1 MAATQSEAEIQSKVL
16 RTLEGTPFAA
26 TSLVPLSGG
35 TANFIYLA
43 DLAQPLDDGVRRVLV
58 KHGEGFLASNPGFQ
72 LSTSRCHIEDVCLQA
87 LSSSSIGAPTA
98 HSDDGYGYVVRTP
111 KHYPFPED
119 PNTQIQEY
127 LPKGTNLKA
136 YALKHWSS
144 SPTSSPAA
152 GESTTDVQQTQAHQL
167 GLSLGRW
174 LRAFHDS
181 SELHR
186 EELRGAIAKNS
197 AMQSL
202 KHTIN
207 FQWLLDRVAQFPD
220 ILTEAVPVFEEVK
233 EMAAAELR
241 DESRLQVIHGDFWTG
256 NHSLTIINSILLPNT
271 APTPQPL
278 EPAEPVPVP
287 LFVVDWEMAQLGLP
301 NLDLGQMLAEMYE
314 LWLYKQQ
321 RAGLWMMAGFVTGY
335 GPVAAAAAASSEAF
349 ALRTAVQLGA
359 HLVCFGTSVPGWG
372 APEQVREV
380 ARAGRDILYH
390 AWCKDRAWF
399 EEGERKDELACL
411 FSTVK
416 GG

>member
-1 MAATQSEAEIQSKVL
+1 MASTQSEAEIQSQVL
-16 RTLEGTPFAA
+16 RSLEGTPFAA

-43 DLAQPLDDGVRRVLV
+43 DLAQPLDDGVRRVRV

-87 LSSSSIGAPTA
+87 FSSSSIGAPTA
-98 HSDDGYGYVVRTP
+98 PSDDGYRYVVRTP
-111 KHYPFPED
+111 KHYPFPQD

-127 LPKGTNLKA
+127 LPNGTNLKA
-136 YALKHWSS
+136 YALKYWSS
-144 SPTSSPAA
+144 SSSTSSPAG
-152 GESTTDVQQTQAHQL
+152 GESKTDVQRTQAHQL

-174 LRAFHDS
+174 LRDFHDS

-186 EELRGAIAKNS
+186 EELRS
-197 AMQSL
+197 AVASNGVMQSL

-220 ILTEAVPVFEEVK
+220 ILTEAVPVFKEVK

-241 DESRLQVIHGDFWTG
+241 DASRLQVIHGDFWTG
-256 NHSLTIINSILLPNT
+256 NHSLTVINSILLPNT
-271 APTPQPL
+271 APTPQPPN
-278 EPAEPVPVP
+278 PA
-287 LFVVDWEMAQLGLP
+287 LGAP

-321 RAGLWMMAGFVTGY
+321 RAGLWMMAGFVAGY
-335 GPVAAAAAASSEAF
+335 GPVAASEAF
-349 ALRTAVQLGA
+349 ALRTAVQLGP
-359 HLVCFGTSVPGWG
+359 HLVCFGTSVHGWG

-380 ARAGRDILYH
+380 ARAGRDILCH
-390 AWCKDRAWF
+390 AWRRDRAWF
-399 EEGERKDELACL
+399 EEGKRKDELACL

-416 GG
+416 RG